1 MDNLQPVLTAVD
13 IHRTFATTET
23 ELQVLK
29 GVYLDVKPAEMVA
42 VTGVS
47 GVGKSTLLHILGGLD
62 RPTSGSARIGDTE
75 LASKSETELAHLR
88 NQKVGF
94 VFQFHY
100 LLEDFT
106 ALENVMMPMLVSRKP
121 WEISRKRAEQLLEQ
135 VGLKDRR
142 SHRPRQLSGGEQ
154 QRVAVARALA
164 NDSEIVMAD
173 EPSGNLDINTGRK
186 LHDLLFELNQSNKTT
201 FLIATHNRELAERC
215 HRELEIV
222 DGKTIERRARKGPK
236 IG

>member
-1 MDNLQPVLTAVD
+1 MDNLQPVLTAIDV
-13 IHRTFATTET
+13 HRSFQTAEA
-23 ELQVLK
+23 ELHVLR
-29 GVYLDVKPAEMVA
+29 GVNLQVKPAEMVA

-62 RPTSGSARIGDTE
+62 RPTSGSARIGETE

-88 NQKVGF
+88 NEKIGF

-106 ALENVMMPMLVSRKP
+106 ALENVMIPLLVSGKSHS
-121 WEISRKRAEQLLEQ
+121 EARKRAEQLLEM
-135 VGLKDRR
+135 VGLRDRR
-142 SHRPRQLSGGEQ
+142 THRPKQLSGGEQ

-173 EPSGNLDINTGRK
+173 EPSGNLDIETGRK
-186 LHDLLFELNQSNKTT
+186 LHELLFELNRTRKTT
-201 FLIATHNRELAERC
+201 FLIATHNRELAAKC
-215 HRELEIV
+215 HRELEII
-222 DGKTIERRARKGPK
+222 DGRAVEKNNRVG
-236 IG
+236 

>member
-13 IHRTFATTET
+13 VHRTFRTAEADLHVLRGVD
-23 ELQVLK
+23 LQ
-29 GVYLDVKPAEMVA
+29 VKPAEIVA

-62 RPTSGSARIGDTE
+62 RPTQGSARIGATE
-75 LASKSETELAHLR
+75 LASQSETELARLR
-88 NQKVGF
+88 NEKIGF

-106 ALENVMMPMLVSRKP
+106 ALENVMVPVM
-121 WEISRKRAEQLLEQ
+121 ISGQSHSKARQRAELLLEM

-142 SHRPRQLSGGEQ
+142 THRPKQLSGGEQ

-164 NDSEIVMAD
+164 NENEIVMAD
-173 EPSGNLDINTGRK
+173 EPSGNLDIETGRK
-186 LHDLLFELNQSNKTT
+186 LHDLLFELNRTKKTT
-201 FLIATHNRELAERC
+201 FLIATHNRELAGQC

-222 DGKTIERRARKGPK
+222 NGQAVEKDRKSG
-236 IG
+236 

>member
-13 IHRTFATTET
+13 VHRTFSMAEA
-23 ELQVLK
+23 ELQVLR
-29 GVYLDVKPAEMVA
+29 GVDLQVKHAEMVA

-62 RPTSGSARIGDTE
+62 RPTSGSARIGEME
-75 LASKSETELAHLR
+75 LGSKSETELANLR
-88 NQKVGF
+88 NEKIGF

-106 ALENVMMPMLVSRKP
+106 ALENVMVPVLISGKSRS
-121 WEISRKRAEQLLEQ
+121 EARQRGELLLEM

-142 SHRPRQLSGGEQ
+142 THRPKQLSGGEQ

-164 NDSEIVMAD
+164 NDNEIVMAD
-173 EPSGNLDINTGRK
+173 EPSGNLDIETGRK
-186 LHDLLFELNQSNKTT
+186 LHDLIFELNRTKNTT
-201 FLIATHNRELAERC
+201 FLIATHNRELAGQC

-222 DGKTIERRARKGPK
+222 NGKAVEKMRKSG
-236 IG
+236 

>member
-13 IHRTFATTET
+13 VHRTFATAET
-23 ELQVLK
+23 ELHVLK
-29 GVYLDVKPAEMVA
+29 GVYLEIKPAEMVA

-62 RPTSGSARIGDTE
+62 RPTSGSAKIGDTE
-75 LASKSETELAHLR
+75 LSSKSETELAHLR
-88 NQKVGF
+88 NEKIGF

-100 LLEDFT
+100 LLDDFT
-106 ALENVMMPMLVSRKP
+106 ALENVMMPMLVSDKP
-121 WEISRKRAEQLLEQ
+121 WNTAKKHAEQLLEQ
-135 VGLKDRR
+135 VGLRDRR

-164 NDSEIVMAD
+164 NDSEIIMAD
-173 EPSGNLDINTGRK
+173 EPSGNLDIETGRK
-186 LHDLLFELNQSNKTT
+186 LHELLFELNRESRTT

-215 HRELEIV
+215 HRELEIL
-222 DGKTIERRARKGPK
+222 DGKAVERKKRQG
-236 IG
+236 

>member
-13 IHRTFATTET
+13 IHRTFVTPEA
-23 ELQVLK
+23 ELQVLR
-29 GVYLDVKPAEMVA
+29 GVYIEVKPGEMVS
-42 VTGVS
+42 VTGES

-62 RPTSGSARIGDTE
+62 RPTSGTALIGDTD
-75 LASKSETELAHLR
+75 LSQKNETELAHLR

-100 LLEDFT
+100 LMEDFS

-121 WEISRKRAEQLLEQ
+121 WGTSQKKAEQLLEQ

-164 NDSEIVMAD
+164 NDSEVIMAD

-186 LHDLLFELNQSNKTT
+186 LHDLLFELNRTNKTT

-222 DGKTIERRARKGPK
+222 DGKTVERKVRKG
-236 IG
+236 